1 MSLFKIFKL
10 LTVTIFFIVAL
21 LSESNFQLNKI
32 NLNIDTSGQKKYID
46 SIGFINNYFFSQK
59 DIQSYSDI
67 NIKLLEDSLNTLD
80 YVYKAEVYLH
90 NDALNIM
97 IEQNNPFIRL
107 GSSFYLNKE
116 GEKIFANS
124 ANVSD
129 VLFFSENISDSK
141 FREICELSDYIYKD
155 TFMNSLIKGVDYKKD
170 IGYIFYPR
178 FLDIDIIFGDTSKTY
193 DKFSMI
199 KTFYSDVLSSTRIID
214 YNGDLNIKSI
224 NVKYS
229 NQIICKKI
237 DKSN

>member
-1 MSLFKIFKL
+1 M
-10 LTVTIFFIVAL
+10 
-21 LSESNFQLNKI
+21 
-32 NLNIDTSGQKKYID
+32 
-46 SIGFINNYFFSQK
+46 
-59 DIQSYSDI
+59 
-67 NIKLLEDSLNTLD
+67 LEDSLNTLD

-155 TFMNSLIKGVDYKKD
+155 TFMNSLIKEWIIK
-170 IGYIFYPR
+170 ILGYIFYPR

-214 YNGDLNIKSI
+214 YNGNLNIKSI